1 MPASASREFSQLADL
16 LAEAML
22 LVSDEGLI
30 HHANGSA
37 ARLLKRAAADLIGTT
52 LATLVD
58 AHPQDIAQLIRG
70 AKRTRSFTP
79 GSLLLRQ
86 GSNEPLACRCDAA
99 LYQGASEEGP
109 ALVVLRLTPRGQA
122 ASEFVVLREKLHALT
137 REVAARRAAEMALR
151 ETSERL
157 RVTLESIGD
166 AVIATDPG
174 GRVEFM
180 NPVAQQL
187 TGWSLEDGRGRHL
200 DDVFVILN
208 EDTRDKV
215 ESPVAKVLRVGAAV
229 GLANHTLLVRRDG
242 SELPIDDS
250 GAPIRD
256 ERNRMR
262 GVVLV
267 FRDLTERHAL
277 ERELMA
283 HAARL
288 EEADRRKNEFLSML
302 AHELRNPLAPVRTGI
317 EILKRRSD
325 AATVQR
331 MTDLMGRQIDH
342 MVRLV
347 DDLLDVSRLTRGKI
361 GLRRAPESL
370 HQILQQAQ
378 EMARPAFDAA
388 GIRLA
393 VTQPPQDAVMHCDSM
408 RLVQVLANLLS
419 NAAKFSSSGQQ
430 VGLDAQIDGDC
441 AVISV
446 TDEGVGI
453 PRDTLEKVF
462 ELFFQEQQGLDR
474 DRGGLG
480 VGLTISRLIVEMH
493 GGTVAAHSEGRGRG
507 STFTVRL
514 PLLGD
519 TGQTEQNSL
528 NGSDDVN

>member
-1 MPASASREFSQLADL
+1 MGVPASISSDFPRLADL
-16 LAEAML
+16 LSEALL
-22 LVSDEGLI
+22 LVADDGVI
-30 HHANGSA
+30 HHANGA
-37 ARLLKRAAADLIGTT
+37 AGRLLRRASADLVGESLST
-52 LATLVD
+52 LLNGG
-58 AHPQDIAQLIRG
+58 AQEVVELIRR
-70 AKRTRSFTP
+70 ARRTRSFAP
-79 GSLLLRQ
+79 GSLVLRQ
-86 GSNEPLACRCDAA
+86 GADEWVPCRCDGA
-99 LYQGASEEGP
+99 LYQIAGDEGQ
-109 ALVVLRLTPRGQA
+109 ALVVLRLTPKQEA
-122 ASEFVVLREKLHALT
+122 ASEFVVLREKLRELT
-137 REVAARRAAEMALR
+137 REVAARRAAEVALR
-151 ETSERL
+151 ENSERL

-166 AVIATDPG
+166 AVIATDPAG
-174 GRVEFM
+174 KVEFM

-187 TGWSLEDGRGRHL
+187 TGWNLQDAVTRHL
-200 DDVFVILN
+200 DEVFVILN
-208 EDTRDKV
+208 EDTRETV

-288 EEADRRKNEFLSML
+288 EEADRRKNEFLSIL

-317 EILKRRSD
+317 EILKRRRD
-325 AATVQR
+325 GDTVQR

-347 DDLLDVSRLTRGKI
+347 DDLLDVSRLTKGKI
-361 GLRRAPESL
+361 ELRLAHVSL
-370 HQILQQAQ
+370 HEILLAAE
-378 EMARPAFDAA
+378 EMSRPTFDAA
-388 GIRLA
+388 GVRLE
-393 VTQPPQDAVMHCDSM
+393 VLRPSQDAVVHCDST

-430 VGLDAQIDGDC
+430 VCLDAQVGPDC

-446 TDEGVGI
+446 IDEGVGI
-453 PRDTLEKVF
+453 GPDVLEKVF
-462 ELFFQEQQGLDR
+462 ELFFQERQGLDR

-480 VGLTISRLIVEMH
+480 VGLTISRSIVEMH
-493 GGTVAAHSEGRGRG
+493 GGTLAVQSEGRGRG
-507 STFTVRL
+507 SRFTATL
-514 PLLGD
+514 PLAR
-519 TGQTEQNSL
+519 QQ
-528 NGSDDVN
+528 